1 MVTIYK
7 LIFGENEAFL
17 WYSTAKI
24 IEVHEE
30 KDLWGWQNVILHVK
44 CRIAVTSVETNVG
57 YFPEQV
63 EALKTHL
70 ILLYKCNIDLF

>member
-1 MVTIYK
+1 M
-7 LIFGENEAFL
+7 
-17 WYSTAKI
+17 
-24 IEVHEE
+24 
-30 KDLWGWQNVILHVK
+30 ILHVK

-70 ILLYKCNIDLF
+70 ILLYKCNIYLF